1 MSNRR
6 IPLLAFCAALVFGA
20 TLSHADSFSLHFRIQ
35 GLTANT
41 DQVTNPPQDGGGS
54 EEGGE
59 TTPDDGV
66 DWTLSGGEL
75 PKAFFG
81 KPYTHSLKSYLSES
95 DLEDVAWSGT
105 ELPDWLE
112 LDSGSG
118 LLTGTPLAG
127 EEGDN
132 EFNVSA
138 TRYQKTDSAV
148 YTLAVGDA
156 VLDVVEISGG
166 SASTCAVT
174 TDGAAKCWGR
184 NQYGQLGD
192 GTKTDRRLPVT
203 VRRLESGVRS
213 ISVGAYHAC
222 AVTTSD
228 QAYCWGHNQSRQVGA
243 STIDDRTS
251 PMLVASNITTISAGL
266 HNTCATTTSG
276 QVLCWGSGI
285 AKSPDASLPHHRS
298 DIVNG
303 ISNAVSVSVGSDSA
317 CALTG
322 SGAVYCWGRN
332 GKGQIGQTANNNF
345 PVKSAQLVT
354 GMSSGVASISVGE
367 RYACAVT
374 TAGAAKCWG
383 ENYMAKL
390 GDGTTIQRDTP
401 RQVWGLSSGVA
412 DISAGMGS
420 ATATCA
426 VMLDGSAKCWGYA
439 NGGRLGDG
447 VRSNEAVSRPK
458 DVLTGDDHYV
468 QIHSALTHTCAVTE
482 AGDAKCWGNN
492 SSGKL
497 GNGAGSGYV
506 YAPEP
511 VLAGE

>member
-127 EEGDN
+127 EEVDN

-148 YTLAVGDA
+148 YTLTVGDA
-156 VLDVVEISGG
+156 VLDVVDISSGLNF
-166 SASTCAVT
+166 SCAVT
-174 TDGAAKCWGR
+174 TDGAAKCWGD

-192 GTKTDRRLPVT
+192 GTKIDRVVPVT
-203 VRRLESGVRS
+203 VRNLGSGVKS
-213 ISVGAYHAC
+213 ISAGTYHAC
-222 AVTTSD
+222 AVITD
-228 QAYCWGHNQSRQVGA
+228 GRAYCWGRNQDWQLGS
-243 STIDDRTS
+243 STRTDRPNPIFVTS
-251 PMLVASNITTISAGL
+251 NLTTISAARN
-266 HNTCATTTSG
+266 NTCAVQTNG
-276 QVLCWGSGI
+276 QVKCWGSGYANETYGVYEKYI
-285 AKSPDASLPHHRS
+285 PRTVKGVSGAA
-298 DIVNG
+298 
-303 ISNAVSVSVGSDSA
+303 SVSVGTDSA
-317 CALTG
+317 CAITH
-322 SGAVYCWGRN
+322 SGAAYCWGRN
-332 GKGQIGQTANNNF
+332 GKGQLGHNNGDF
-345 PVKSAQLVT
+345 KEAELVT
-354 GMSSGVASISVGE
+354 GMQSGVASISVGGQF
-367 RYACAVT
+367 ACAVT
-374 TAGAAKCWG
+374 TGGAAKCWG
-383 ENYMAKL
+383 YNHNSRL
-390 GDGTTIQRDTP
+390 GDASTTDRYAP
-401 RQVWGLSSGVA
+401 KQVWGLTSGVA
-412 DISAGMGS
+412 GISAGENS
-420 ATATCA
+420 ACAT
-426 VMLDGSAKCWGYA
+426 MTDGTAKCWGV
-439 NGGRLGDG
+439 G
-447 VRSNEAVSRPK
+447 
-458 DVLTGDDHYV
+458 TG
-468 QIHSALTHTCAVTE
+468 
-482 AGDAKCWGNN
+482 
-492 SSGKL
+492 GKL
-497 GNGAGSGYV
+497 GTGNSTSRIIPADVVVGEDRYVKIDVGSTGACGVTQAGEARCWGSGFRGALGNGKELG
-506 YAPEP
+506 YAFTPEQ